1 MNRHSPKPN
10 ECHRCKSRNELRGV
24 VVAALKLITLLR
36 SGIAAVASDHTITY
50 DHHCYRLHGTD
61 ISIHSGS
68 IHMVLGGTNVGYWGA
83 SSMSTSYW
91 NRPPLKCPL
100 DEPGGLTEAYSTVKL
115 IGQERSQ
122 PSSVRRPGLGVH
134 QQPVRAEE

>member
-83 SSMSTSYW
+83 SYMSPHPTGTG
-91 NRPPLKCPL
+91 R
-100 DEPGGLTEAYSTVKL
+100 
-115 IGQERSQ
+115 R
-122 PSSVRRPGLGVH
+122 SSVPWTNPAGSLKPTPRSN
-134 QQPVRAEE
+134 